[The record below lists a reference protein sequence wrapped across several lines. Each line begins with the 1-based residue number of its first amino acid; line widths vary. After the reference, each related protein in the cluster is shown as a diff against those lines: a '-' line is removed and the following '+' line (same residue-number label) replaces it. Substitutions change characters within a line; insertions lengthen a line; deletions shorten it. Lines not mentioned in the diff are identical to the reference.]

1 MQNACVKYSVFLKR
15 LVVSD
20 LITLSEL
27 QASFH
32 SLIGRLQEMK
42 QVVHLWF
49 QYDLCNDCFYGAMFD
64 MRWCWSSDLPTC

>member
-42 QVVHLWF
+42 QVVHL
-49 QYDLCNDCFYGAMFD
+49 
-64 MRWCWSSDLPTC
+64 